1 MEKFK
6 IIFFIFLLNIKFNF
20 SIVVIPFKTFELNEP
35 TNYTVQSIL
44 ESWRQNILYTN
55 VSIGTPPQKI
65 TLIIDSK
72 SYITN
77 LFQHMCDIPISS
89 YNSSKSGTF
98 NIRQSIT
105 YYPMVKASII
115 DETIYFYNDLK
126 MSKMKA
132 YNLFKL
138 IYSDNKKE
146 DQSYMYEY
154 HNFTCINVGLKL
166 NYNREFEKTINLIV
180 QLAQNFKES
189 YDFTF
194 KYTSDDVGMVII
206 GAEPHVY
213 DPDIYSE
220 KDYRTIGAEDIDLQD
235 YRDWHLTFDEIYF
248 PYKDKISGNIMNKK
262 LNETKKIRIKF
273 DFTGL
278 LIIKK

>member
-72 SYITN
+72 SYITS

-115 DETIYFYNDLK
+115 DVSSGTLFIL
-126 MSKMKA
+126 SK
-132 YNLFKL
+132 
-138 IYSDNKKE
+138 
-146 DQSYMYEY
+146 
-154 HNFTCINVGLKL
+154 
-166 NYNREFEKTINLIV
+166 
-180 QLAQNFKES
+180 
-189 YDFTF
+189 
-194 KYTSDDVGMVII
+194 
-206 GAEPHVY
+206 
-213 DPDIYSE
+213 
-220 KDYRTIGAEDIDLQD
+220 
-235 YRDWHLTFDEIYF
+235 
-248 PYKDKISGNIMNKK
+248 
-262 LNETKKIRIKF
+262 
-273 DFTGL
+273 
-278 LIIKK
+278 